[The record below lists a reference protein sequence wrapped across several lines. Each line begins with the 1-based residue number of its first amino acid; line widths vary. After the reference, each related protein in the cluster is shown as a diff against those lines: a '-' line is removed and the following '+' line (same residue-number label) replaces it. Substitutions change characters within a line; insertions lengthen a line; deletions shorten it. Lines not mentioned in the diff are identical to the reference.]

1 MIHDRIDKFT
11 INYKFDSTKQQKN
24 NEFISNV
31 ELSQRD
37 ILNIIKSNIQE
48 LEQFRLNDI
57 LSVMYVSIDNH
68 QITLER
74 FKSAVKQLRK
84 QGDIFEPKE
93 GYYKVI

>member
-1 MIHDRIDKFT
+1 MINDRIDKFT
-11 INYKFDSTKQQKN
+11 TNYKFDDTQQQNMNEIIN
-24 NEFISNV
+24 NL

-37 ILNIIKSNIQE
+37 VSNIIKSNIQE
-48 LEQFRLNDI
+48 LEQYRLNDI

-84 QGDIFEPKE
+84 TGDIFEPKE